1 MLYKLRFFS
10 SKCCMFHK
18 ANLFGPCIIHIVL
31 TGCAEIKKKF
41 VQKSLMYFFRKINNM
56 HQCAKKQSA
65 VSV

>member
-1 MLYKLRFFS
+1 
-10 SKCCMFHK
+10 MFHK